1 VTVKHKKNRALPLTI
16 TLGSLLLFFCLALT
30 TLWNI
35 VLVYN
40 YFQLDRLKQY
50 AGPAVQ
56 IKVWN
61 QWLILGIGS
70 FLFVVIIVGI
80 TLFIIFMARQI
91 IVNQLQKNFID
102 SVTHELK
109 TPLTSLRLYIETLQ
123 RHQLPA
129 AKQAE
134 FLETM
139 LKDVAHL
146 DTLLNHVLEA
156 AKAEYGGAQPTL
168 MVTDLDAVVH
178 EAMAVVLRRYQLSST
193 LIDYRNT
200 ELNLLSDPP
209 ALKLVLINLLDNA
222 VKYSPDPPQIHVLA
236 EVLPSGQVQVQVCDQ
251 GYGIAPAELKKI
263 FSRFYR
269 GTLTGQQKGSGLGL
283 FIVRET
289 VRRLRGKVSA
299 HSAGKDQGSCFRL
312 ILPPAEALPAPAGR

>member
-1 VTVKHKKNRALPLTI
+1 MTVKHKKNRALPLTI

-56 IKVWN
+56 VKVWN

-123 RHQLPA
+123 RHNLPA
-129 AKQAE
+129 PKQAE

-139 LKDVAHL
+139 LKDVEHL
-146 DTLLNHVLEA
+146 DSLLNHVLEA

-168 MVTDLDAVVH
+168 TLTDLDPIVH
-178 EAMAVVLRRYQLSST
+178 EAMAVVLRRYQLVPETMHYTPTGLS
-193 LIDYRNT
+193 
-200 ELNLLSDPP
+200 LLSDPP
-209 ALKLVLINLLDNA
+209 AFKLVLINLLDNA
-222 VKYSPDPPQIHVLA
+222 VKYSPDPPQILIQA
-236 EVLPSGQVQVQVCDQ
+236 EVLPSGQLQVQVCDQ

-269 GTLTGQQKGSGLGL
+269 SALTGQQKGSGLGL

-312 ILPPAEALPAPAGR
+312 MLPRAEALPAQARR